1 MAINQLTF
9 AGAVLPCTVQRYPSI
24 NKPQR
29 KYEAFSVPGR
39 SGDIFIFQDAYN
51 NILQSYE
58 IYAGGDSA
66 NSAPTSWGAL
76 AAALYKEGYQKL
88 SDTYDTG
95 HFRLAVYMDSINA
108 ENSWNRHGSAT
119 IAFNCRPERFLNS
132 GDSFVDVA
140 NGQTIVNPTT
150 FAAKPLI
157 WVRVEP
163 NVTAVLTIAGRSLTI
178 VSPFTSSAG
187 SLYIDCET
195 MNVYTAAGNPR
206 NQYISGSF
214 PILTQESLV
223 EYGEGFEYVRIKPRW
238 WEL

>member
-9 AGAVLPCTVQRYPSI
+9 AGSVLPCTVQRYPSI

-76 AAALYKEGYQKL
+76 AAALYKDGYQKL
-88 SDTYDTG
+88 SDTYDTD

-132 GDSFVDVA
+132 GEVYQSFTSA
-140 NGQTIVNPTT
+140 SGSITNPTA
-150 FAAKPLI
+150 FASRPLI
-157 WVRVEP
+157 K
-163 NVTAVLTIAGRSLTI
+163 VTGT
-178 VSPFTSSAG
+178 SAG
-187 SLYIDCET
+187 TITVGGATMSISALSDYVFIDCDSQDAYRQSAENKNST
-195 MNVYTAAGNPR
+195 
-206 NQYISGSF
+206 ISGEF
-214 PILTQESLV
+214 PTLKPGVNAIARTGGITKIE
-223 EYGEGFEYVRIKPRW
+223 IMPRW